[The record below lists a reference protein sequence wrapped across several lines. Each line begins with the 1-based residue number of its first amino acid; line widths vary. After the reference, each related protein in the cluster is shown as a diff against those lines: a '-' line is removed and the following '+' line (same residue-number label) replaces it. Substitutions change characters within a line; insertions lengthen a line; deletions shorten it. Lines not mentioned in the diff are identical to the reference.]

1 MTMKT
6 EPIPVIAVFKNGIVN
21 VNKAV
26 AVKDGMVVRTYFI
39 KEPKALDNARKGEL
53 VWKQ

>member
-6 EPIPVIAVFKNGIVN
+6 ESIPVIAVFKNGIVN

-26 AVKDGMVVRTYFI
+26 AVIPSVVRGVATKKGLF
-39 KEPKALDNARKGEL
+39 NA
-53 VWKQ
+53 